1 MVVAKSLCSH
11 AKVAEKSQLNV
22 NKFNMLINGV
32 QIDDT
37 FAEAFNMRGTRVIIT
52 AINLKWAYHAANA
65 MTGFATSVIGCGVE
79 AGIERELSATETPD
93 GRVGVSVLMFA
104 MGSAVLMKQL
114 ETRMGQCILTCPTA
128 AAFSGLDSAD
138 QINLGKHLRFFGD
151 GFQTSKLIPNKNG
164 IAKRYWRIPVMDG
177 EFLTEE
183 TTGMMRAIG
192 GGNFLVL
199 ATSQVQ
205 ALAACEAAIEAMRNI
220 PNVIMPFPGGVVRSG
235 SKVGSKYKNMFA
247 STNDA
252 FCPTIKGATKTELSP
267 DIESV
272 MEIVIDGL
280 TFEDIAKAMKAGISA
295 VCKLG
300 SENGIK
306 RISAGNYGGKLGPH
320 HFKLH
325 EIMGGSAT

>member
-1 MVVAKSLCSH
+1 M
-11 AKVAEKSQLNV
+11 Q
-22 NKFNMLINGV
+22 INGV
-32 QIDDT
+32 VIDDT

-52 AINLKWAYHAANA
+52 ALNLKWAYHAANA

-79 AGIERELSATETPD
+79 AGIERELTADETPD
-93 GRVGVSVLMFA
+93 GRMGVSVLMFA

-128 AAFSGLDSAD
+128 AAFSGIESDG
-138 QINLGKHLRFFGD
+138 QIGVEEINLGKHLRYFGD
-151 GFQTSKLIPNKNG
+151 GYQTSKLIDG
-164 IAKRYWRIPVMDG
+164 KRYWRIPVMDG

-183 TTGMMRAIG
+183 TTGMVRAIG

-199 ATSQVQ
+199 GTSQSQV
-205 ALAACEAAIEAMRNI
+205 LMACEAAIEAMKKI

-235 SKVGSKYKNMFA
+235 SKVGSKYPKMFA

-252 FCPTIKGATKTELSP
+252 FCPTLKGLVKTELSD

-280 TFEDIAKAMKAGISA
+280 SFEDIAKAMKVGIEA
-295 VCKLG
+295 ACRLG
-300 SENGIK
+300 VSGGIK

-325 EIMGGSAT
+325 EVLGAK